1 MTQPRIPR
9 LVPDADVMSLP
20 LSTVEGF
27 VLSRVDG
34 KATVEDIAM
43 MSGVEGKR
51 LLPILE
57 RLAELGAVE
66 LPWDERAKA
75 RRVRASAK
83 PSASRDAPRYAAAEL
98 EEAGVEIT
106 YAVRRRILDGFYD
119 LEDKDHYALL
129 GVAPT
134 ADRTEIRTA
143 YFELARVFHPDSQ
156 FGKELG
162 GFKQKMEIVFR
173 RLAEAYEVLRR
184 ANKRAEYDEYLVL
197 ARATREQQ
205 KAATR
210 ASRTMKA
217 TKRASRDLA
226 DSYEKQARYE
236 EKSGNWKAAAES
248 WTRASD
254 ARADDVVAARSAAE
268 AMLRGH
274 LDLRRAQKYA
284 QKAVR
289 LAETDVHS
297 LTVLARVYLEAGL
310 RPQAQRELEKAAKL
324 DPQDEM
330 VKNLLR
336 EAR

>member
-1 MTQPRIPR
+1 MQPRIPR

-20 LSTVEGF
+20 LSTVEAF

-34 KATVEDIAM
+34 KAAIEDISVM
-43 MSGVEGKR
+43 TGVDGKR

-66 LPWDERAKA
+66 LPWDEGAKA
-75 RRVRASAK
+75 RRVQAGAP
-83 PSASRDAPRYAAAEL
+83 PSATSEAPRYAAAEL
-98 EEAGVEIT
+98 EEAGVEIP
-106 YAVRRRILDGFYD
+106 YAVRRRILDGYYR
-119 LEDKDHYALL
+119 LEGKDHYALL

-134 ADRTEIRTA
+134 ADRAEIRTA

-162 GFKQKMEIVFR
+162 GFKLKMEIVFR

-184 ANKRAEYDEYLVL
+184 PNKRAEYDEYLAL
-197 ARATREQQ
+197 ARRTAQQQ
-205 KAATR
+205 KSATR
-210 ASRTMKA
+210 ASRTMRA

-236 EKSGNWKAAAES
+236 ERTGNWKAAAES
-248 WTRASD
+248 WIRASD
-254 ARADDVVAARSAAE
+254 ARPDDAVAARSAAE
-268 AMLRGH
+268 AMLRAPG
-274 LDLRRAQKYA
+274 DLRRAQKYA

-289 LAETDVHS
+289 LADKDVAS

-324 DPQDEM
+324 DPHDEM

>member
-1 MTQPRIPR
+1 MQPRIPC
-9 LVPDADVMSLP
+9 LLPDVDVMSLP
-20 LSTVEGF
+20 LSTVEAF

-34 KATVEDIAM
+34 KASVEDISV
-43 MSGVEGKR
+43 MSGVEIKR

-57 RLAELGAVE
+57 RLTELGAVE
-66 LPWDERAKA
+66 LPWDERAQA
-75 RRVRASAK
+75 RRAQASAK
-83 PSASRDAPRYAAAEL
+83 PSAKPEAPRYSAAEL

-106 YAVRRRILDGFYD
+106 YAVRRRILDGYHD
-119 LEDKDHYALL
+119 LEGKDHYALL
-129 GVAPT
+129 GVPPT
-134 ADRTEIRTA
+134 ADRAEIRTA

-162 GFKQKMEIVFR
+162 GFKLKMEIVFR

-184 ANKRAEYDEYLVL
+184 PNKRAEYDEYLAL
-197 ARATREQQ
+197 ARATQEQQ
-205 KAATR
+205 KATAR
-210 ASRTMKA
+210 ASRTMRA
-217 TKRASRDLA
+217 TKSASRDLA

-254 ARADDVVAARSAAE
+254 ARPDDVVAARSAAE

-289 LAETDVHS
+289 LADTDVRS

-310 RPQAQRELEKAAKL
+310 RPQAQLELEKAAKL
-324 DPQDEM
+324 DPHDEM